1 MSFHGLEKR
10 FGITAVDKGLITA
23 DQLIEAM
30 TLQIREEL
38 AQRRHRPVGQI
49 LLELGYLDRLQVR
62 QVLIALGLEPTF
74 LRSLS
79 NCQGTC
85 LPETGSCE
93 SAMA

>member
-1 MSFHGLEKR
+1 MSFHGLERR

-38 AQRRHRPVGQI
+38 AHRRHRPVGHI
-49 LLELGYLDRLQVR
+49 LVELGYLSRPQVR
-62 QVLIALGLEPTF
+62 EVLIALGLKPTF

-79 NCQGTC
+79 KCQGTC
-85 LPETGSCE
+85 LPETGPGE
-93 SAMA
+93 SATA